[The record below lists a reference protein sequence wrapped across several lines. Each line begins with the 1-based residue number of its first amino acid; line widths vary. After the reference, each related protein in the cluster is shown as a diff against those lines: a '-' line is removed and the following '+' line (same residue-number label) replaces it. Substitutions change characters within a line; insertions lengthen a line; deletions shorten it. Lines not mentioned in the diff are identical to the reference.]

1 MIEFAFDGFEAVQF
15 RTQERKNS
23 RRGLK
28 YVATDRHWPSLGGEN
43 MGRWFSRKRP
53 SAYTELQILR
63 ASGGSSNGKD
73 AYSFFFD
80 GDLAIQINREDPPK

>member
-1 MIEFAFDGFEAVQF
+1 MASKPSNFDT
-15 RTQERKNS
+15 RERKNS

-28 YVATDRHWPSLGGEN
+28 YVAADRHWPSPGGEN
-43 MGRWFSRKRP
+43 MGSWFSRKRP

-80 GDLAIQINREDPPK
+80 GDLAIQIKREDPPK

>member
-1 MIEFAFDGFEAVQF
+1 
-15 RTQERKNS
+15 
-23 RRGLK
+23 
-28 YVATDRHWPSLGGEN
+28 
-43 MGRWFSRKRP
+43 MGSWFSHKRP